1 MCRSWNFGPQSVLTV
16 RTGSSPQ
23 PPLTLSPSVEEAL
36 RIATRGFSL
45 EERQRQRRGSRP
57 LMTPDALGDLLVGF
71 VLAVLIPV
79 AIGTIS
85 YGIRVVKG
93 LRPQQRHSEQ

>member
-1 MCRSWNFGPQSVLTV
+1 
-16 RTGSSPQ
+16 
-23 PPLTLSPSVEEAL
+23 
-36 RIATRGFSL
+36 
-45 EERQRQRRGSRP
+45 
-57 LMTPDALGDLLVGF
+57 MTPDALGDLLVGF